1 MDKTK
6 EQRFDDFLEKV
17 NKTEKNFIELETK
30 VNEIIGVVNTIT
42 AQFKN
47 NNEFIYKL
55 YEALKQAQLIAD
67 PVKEPEPEPE
77 PETIPEDMEE
87 MD

>member
-6 EQRFDDFLEKV
+6 EERFDDFLEKV
-17 NKTEKNFIELETK
+17 NKTETNFIELETK
-30 VNEIIGVVNTIT
+30 VNEIIGVVNTMT
-42 AQFKN
+42 TQFKT

-55 YEALKQAQLIAD
+55 YEALKQAQLITD
-67 PVKEPEPEPE
+67 PVSEPE